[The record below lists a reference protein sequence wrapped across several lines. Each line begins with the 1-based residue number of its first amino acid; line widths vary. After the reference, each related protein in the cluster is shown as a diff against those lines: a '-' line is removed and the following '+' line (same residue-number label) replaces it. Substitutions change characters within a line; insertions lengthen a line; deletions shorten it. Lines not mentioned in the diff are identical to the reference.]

1 MTATIMLSTTKEAST
16 AYDMK
21 KGTAKGEPQHVP
33 TAQVSLGSQV
43 LGASGCEAGVTM
55 QSCMI
60 PFQLSPVAQ
69 RNIVRNAVPGQG

>member
-43 LGASGCEAGVTM
+43 L
-55 QSCMI
+55 
-60 PFQLSPVAQ
+60 
-69 RNIVRNAVPGQG
+69 VRVRRIWLG